1 MESYNVHNNVTPLSG
16 VISTGQAPYA
26 GSDEANAFAHDV
38 RTVSTGNYLSSVREL
53 PDLTDNRQQLR
64 MRAVVTAAMAE
75 VGKNKPTR
83 KPAKGLID
91 HKQVCRRKN
100 VNGSLGCGKG
110 HKYNGPK
117 SNSPSAGCR
126 SPKFHMFKGVS

>member
-75 VGKNKPTR
+75 VGKNKPTH
-83 KPAKGLID
+83 KSVKGLID
-91 HKQVCRRKN
+91 HERFSGRKGMN
-100 VNGSLGCGKG
+100 ESGVFGKW
-110 HKYNGPK
+110 HECNKPK
-117 SNSPSAGCR
+117 RNARCPSF
-126 SPKFHMFKGVS
+126 KFHMYKGVS